1 MKQILKKFSTL
12 IILVVLV
19 VIFSVASPNFLRVNN
34 LLNVL
39 RQVAVIGILTAGMT
53 YVIIS
58 GGMDLTVGAY
68 LGLSGVALAQ
78 LISAG
83 VPVPAAV
90 ILTIVLMTVI
100 GIVTGALIV
109 GLNVSAIVITLGM
122 MTVVRGLAYIFSGG
136 LPVYDIPDLIV
147 FLGQGYVAG
156 IPVPVIIMVII
167 VVIAGLILKY
177 SYFGRY
183 VYAIGGNV
191 EAAKL
196 AGVSVNKITI
206 SLYGISAFLASI
218 AGIVLTGRISSG
230 APASGTGTEMDVV
243 TAVVIGG
250 ISVNGGKGSML
261 GAFLGAVIIG
271 VLSNGLTIMNIGEY
285 YQQVVKGLV
294 LILAVIFAVILGK
307 STFGRRVY
315 AIGTNRLTA
324 YYSGIHVKKIRFI
337 IYTVMGT
344 FCGLCALFLVASSY
358 GANTTTGNGFE
369 MDAIAMAV
377 FGGISSTGGK
387 GNLAGGLISAF
398 IIVCLRVGL
407 GQRNVHAQVILLIIG
422 VLLICAVA
430 LPNIIE
436 NIKRAVKK

>member
-243 TAVVIGG
+243 TAVGG

-294 LILAVIFAVILGK
+294 LILAVAFDVLANK
-307 STFGRRVY
+307 EK
-315 AIGTNRLTA
+315 
-324 YYSGIHVKKIRFI
+324 VKK
-337 IYTVMGT
+337 
-344 FCGLCALFLVASSY
+344 
-358 GANTTTGNGFE
+358 
-369 MDAIAMAV
+369 
-377 FGGISSTGGK
+377 
-387 GNLAGGLISAF
+387 
-398 IIVCLRVGL
+398 
-407 GQRNVHAQVILLIIG
+407 
-422 VLLICAVA
+422 
-430 LPNIIE
+430 
-436 NIKRAVKK
+436 VKEA

>member
-58 GGMDLTVGAY
+58 GGMDLTVGAC
-68 LGLSGVALAQ
+68 LSGVALAQ

-285 YQQVVKGLV
+285 YLQVVKGLV
-294 LILAVIFAVILGK
+294 LILAVAFDVLANK
-307 STFGRRVY
+307 EK
-315 AIGTNRLTA
+315 
-324 YYSGIHVKKIRFI
+324 VKK
-337 IYTVMGT
+337 
-344 FCGLCALFLVASSY
+344 
-358 GANTTTGNGFE
+358 
-369 MDAIAMAV
+369 
-377 FGGISSTGGK
+377 
-387 GNLAGGLISAF
+387 
-398 IIVCLRVGL
+398 
-407 GQRNVHAQVILLIIG
+407 
-422 VLLICAVA
+422 
-430 LPNIIE
+430 
-436 NIKRAVKK
+436 VKEA

>member
-68 LGLSGVALAQ
+68 LGLSGVAL
-78 LISAG
+78 AG

-294 LILAVIFAVILGK
+294 LILAVAFDVLANK
-307 STFGRRVY
+307 EK
-315 AIGTNRLTA
+315 
-324 YYSGIHVKKIRFI
+324 VKK
-337 IYTVMGT
+337 
-344 FCGLCALFLVASSY
+344 
-358 GANTTTGNGFE
+358 
-369 MDAIAMAV
+369 
-377 FGGISSTGGK
+377 
-387 GNLAGGLISAF
+387 
-398 IIVCLRVGL
+398 
-407 GQRNVHAQVILLIIG
+407 
-422 VLLICAVA
+422 
-430 LPNIIE
+430 
-436 NIKRAVKK
+436 VKEA

>member
-68 LGLSGVALAQ
+68 LGLSGVAL
-78 LISAG
+78 AG

-294 LILAVIFAVILGK
+294 LILAVAFDVL
-307 STFGRRVY
+307 
-315 AIGTNRLTA
+315 
-324 YYSGIHVKKIRFI
+324 
-337 IYTVMGT
+337 
-344 FCGLCALFLVASSY
+344 
-358 GANTTTGNGFE
+358 ANKE
-369 MDAIAMAV
+369 
-377 FGGISSTGGK
+377 K
-387 GNLAGGLISAF
+387 
-398 IIVCLRVGL
+398 
-407 GQRNVHAQVILLIIG
+407 
-422 VLLICAVA
+422 
-430 LPNIIE
+430 
-436 NIKRAVKK
+436 